1 MMDPA
6 KELRAMGFKPDQI
19 ATATVNGKPLSAD
32 KAKPHMDGYR
42 SKTERQ
48 YAMVL
53 GDEVEEGTIE
63 RFEFESMKFKLADGA
78 WFCPDFCVWLP
89 AHLVRDGTTSP
100 QQLELREIKGGF
112 VREAARVRF
121 LVAKRLYPEF
131 SWRMIQ
137 KQRNGWW
144 IDIF

>member
-1 MMDPA
+1 MNDIA
-6 KELRAMGFKPDQI
+6 QQLRAMKFTDAQI
-19 ATATVNGKPLSAD
+19 AAATCHGKPLSEA
-32 KAKPHMDGYR
+32 KKPHRLDRYR

-48 YAMVL
+48 YSMVL
-53 GDEVEEGTIE
+53 EDKIADKFVA
-63 RFEFESMKFKLADGA
+63 RFEYEALTFTLAPCSELGGRA
-78 WFCPDFCVWLP
+78 ARFTPDFCVWL
-89 AHLVRDGTTSP
+89 RSGK
-100 QQLELREIKGGF
+100 LELHEVKGGF

-131 SWRMIQ
+131 TWRMIQ